1 MTVIIDYDGNY
12 YALTKGADSSVA
24 ERSVNGEES

>member
-1 MTVIIDYDGNY
+1 MSVIIDYEGHY
-12 YALTKGADSSVA
+12 YVLTKGADSSVA